1 MTDYIK
7 RAEALADFEASNA
20 ENPCWTPQRVKTLLL
35 RQPAADVAEVVHC
48 RDCKHKVRTVADGI
62 VLCAEKHG
70 MIRPTENDFC
80 SYGEYQT
87 NSGGAAHE

>member
-1 MTDYIK
+1 MAGDYI
-7 RAEALADFEASNA
+7 RREDALSAILAEPPDAHYPAWYASALMA
-20 ENPCWTPQRVKTLLL
+20 L
-35 RQPAADVAEVVHC
+35 PAADVAEVVRC
-48 RDCKHKVRTVADGI
+48 KDCKYKLRTVADGI
-62 VLCAEKHG
+62 VLCAEQHG

>member
-1 MTDYIK
+1 MAADYIRREDVQK
-7 RAEALADFEASNA
+7 ALFAPEMCYA
-20 ENPCWTPQRVKTLLL
+20 PVQVKIIREL
-35 RQPAADVAEVVHC
+35 PAADVAEVVHC
-48 RDCKHKVRTVADGI
+48 RECKHKVRTVADGI